1 MTFSL
6 YTVASGGTALWTEPQ
21 NVIVSGGIYS
31 VILGSVSTLTP
42 LAFDVPYWLG
52 VRVGSDAEM
61 TPVSSS
67 PVLGMH
73 SPQIWQWTSFVP
85 AV

>member
-1 MTFSL
+1 MD
-6 YTVASGGTALWTEPQ
+6 ERPQ

-61 TPVSSS
+61 TEGSAHQCWVCIHLRYGNGPR
-67 PVLGMH
+67 LL
-73 SPQIWQWTSFVP
+73 P